1 MESTTNI
8 TFTLED
14 GTQALLEVLEET
26 RINGVNYLL
35 VIDAEDEENEEAL
48 ILKELQDE
56 NEETVYIPVEDD
68 KELEAL
74 SKVFSELLDD
84 IEFER

>member
-35 VIDAEDEENEEAL
+35 VIDTEDEESEEAL